1 MENATVDLRTG
12 EVNVS
17 EAVVSNAVRLDCSGN
32 TSDTEALVLHL
43 VVTPGHAG
51 ETFEAVA
58 LVNGKEYIFAT
69 VKAPS
74 DGGIPAGKTVVVEGK
89 LRSTLRMRFP
99 SSI

>member
-58 LVNGKEYIFAT
+58 LVNGKVHLRHREGSVRRRYSRRQNGGCRREAT
-69 VKAPS
+69 LDPEDA
-74 DGGIPAGKTVVVEGK
+74 
-89 LRSTLRMRFP
+89 LP